1 MLAQRSSTNAGFHL
15 ESSGL
20 RLLFANS
27 PVPMYVYDLQT
38 FRFLQVNDAAVSFYG
53 YSHDEFSRMTI
64 FDIRHEDS
72 ASAAS
77 RSEADSSPAVWFS
90 GEWCHQRRDGSIAD
104 VEVTRH
110 LIQLSGR
117 DAGLGVVQ
125 DISARKSVERELAAG
140 RREIEEQLRLAQNSE
155 AVTTAAARVAHDF
168 NNVIGA
174 IVGWC
179 ELGAEQSTAQPK
191 LLEYFSRIGEQANR
205 ALGITRELRAIAVRK
220 PATLAAA
227 PVRPSED
234 SRPASSARNG
244 RETILLVE
252 NHEDLRESA
261 RLSLERAGYA
271 VVAVGDGVSALE
283 CYLRNPAISL
293 VVVDL
298 LMPRIG
304 GLAAI
309 AQMREARPDLP
320 VVFTTGYAAEAVSI
334 PGAEAGR
341 DAVLQKPYDPSE
353 LLRHVRALLDRRRF
367 HEVLDTV
374 AGSVIFRCS
383 EGV

>member
-38 FRFLQVNDAAVSFYG
+38 FCFLQVNDAAVAFYG

-72 ASAAS
+72 SPAAPLS
-77 RSEADSSPAVWFS
+77 KADSSAALWFS
-90 GEWCHQRRDGSIAD
+90 GEWRHQRRDGSIAD

-140 RREIEEQLRLAQNSE
+140 RREIEEQLRHAQNFE
-155 AVTTAAARVAHDF
+155 AAAATAARVAHDF

-179 ELGAEQSTAQPK
+179 ELGAEQSAAQPK
-191 LLEYFSRIGEQANR
+191 LLEYFSRIGNQANR
-205 ALGITRELRAIAVRK
+205 ALGLTRELRAIAVRK
-220 PATLAAA
+220 PAAPAAA
-227 PVRPSED
+227 PVKPGGD
-234 SRPASSARNG
+234 SRPTSSARNG
-244 RETILLVE
+244 RETILIVE
-252 NHEDLRESA
+252 DHEDLRETA

-271 VVAVGDGVSALE
+271 VIAVTDGISALE
-283 CYLRNPAISL
+283 CYRRNPAISL
-293 VVVDL
+293 IVVDL

-304 GLAAI
+304 GLAAV
-309 AQMREARPDLP
+309 AQMREAHADLP
-320 VVFTTGYAAEAVSI
+320 VVFTTGYAAEAVTI
-334 PGAEAGR
+334 PSAQAGR

-353 LLRHVRALLDRRRF
+353 LLRHVRTLLDRRRF

-374 AGSVIFRCS
+374 AGSVILRCS